1 MTSGVSQALSNVEK
15 AMDAFNQAIDTWITE
30 VSQSSDDSND
40 AERLTKGARAM
51 RDSSGIY
58 LAWAQHLAN
67 GMPEEKSEIGG

>member
-15 AMDAFNQAIDTWITE
+15 AMDGFNKAIDTWITE
-30 VSQSSDDSND
+30 LRQSDDSTEAD
-40 AERLTKGARAM
+40 RITKGARAM

-58 LAWAQHLAN
+58 VAWAQHLAN